1 MSIFN
6 SAELEESV
14 SQGVSELDGEQP
26 KIDLE
31 GDDVKNLKRELHKL
45 KQKHNDLSEA
55 MNKDDDKEQAE
66 FSAEVGVS
74 PAQEAALPEDNSV
87 PEDSE
92 EAFQSNDNSDPVV
105 GGNNV
110 SRGEIEE
117 LREKVQEN
125 EELKKRIQDLE
136 SELEKVRKEASS
148 SAVEEKVDKTLF
160 EDRLDELEQR
170 IEEKD
175 PDIEKR
181 LEDIEIEEKVDLSMV
196 QDQFEGFR
204 EEIQEEIGSMQ
215 NEIEEKTPDKSE
227 VGSLWASLEMLE
239 DRIEALK
246 DNTPDNNEFGDKME
260 TMESKV
266 QSIKNEFS
274 GIESDIEQLKSQ
286 DTVTGQEFHEEL
298 EDFRRELNQEVSDF
312 DEEISSQYATSK
324 EVSSLWDALK
334 QLEDRQ
340 DESES
345 IIDQIDEQGVNEFG
359 RLKDTTKYLEH
370 KIQDLEALEDKIS
383 EVDMLKQKLE
393 DMEMVVEGMDREA
406 VDKEEY
412 RDLMEDV
419 LELSQLTK
427 KIAQRNQ

>member
-6 SAELEESV
+6 SAELEDSV

-45 KQKHNDLSEA
+45 KQKHKDISEA
-55 MNKDDDKEQAE
+55 LNKDNGDSEAEE
-66 FSAEVGVS
+66 FSANTDIDAAG
-74 PAQEAALPEDNSV
+74 EAPIPTPDSN
-87 PEDSE
+87 EDSE
-92 EAFQSNDNSDPVV
+92 ESFESTATSAPAR
-105 GGNNV
+105 NNV
-110 SRGEIEE
+110 SREEIEQLRSKVEQNDQLRQRIGE
-117 LREKVQEN
+117 LE
-125 EELKKRIQDLE
+125 EELED
-136 SELEKVRKEASS
+136 VRQKASS

-160 EDRLDELEQR
+160 EDRLNQLEQR

-175 PDIEKR
+175 PDLEKR
-181 LEDIEIEEKVDLSMV
+181 LEDIEIEEKIDLSMV
-196 QDQFEGFR
+196 EEQFEEFR
-204 EEIQEEIGSMQ
+204 EEIEEEISSIQ

-246 DNTPDNNEFGDKME
+246 ENTPDNNEFGDRME
-260 TMESKV
+260 TMKSKV

-274 GIESDIEQLKSQ
+274 GIESDIEQLKSK
-286 DTVTGQEFHEEL
+286 DTVTEQEFHEEL

-312 DEEISSQYATSK
+312 DDKISSQYATSK

-340 DESES
+340 DSSEE
-345 IIDQIDEQGVNEFG
+345 IIDQIDEHGVNEFG

-412 RDLMEDV
+412 EDLMENV

>member
-6 SAELEESV
+6 SAELEDSV

-45 KQKHNDLSEA
+45 KQKHNDISEA
-55 MNKDDDKEQAE
+55 LNKDNNKDSDVEE
-66 FSAEVGVS
+66 FSANTDVEASEPGPM
-74 PAQEAALPEDNSV
+74 PAPDSD
-87 PEDSE
+87 EDSE
-92 EAFQSNDNSDPVV
+92 EGFEADMDSAPAGD
-105 GGNNV
+105 NV

-117 LREKVQEN
+117 LRSKVEEN
-125 EELKKRIQDLE
+125 EELRQRIEELE
-136 SELEKVRKEASS
+136 SELEEVRKEASS

-160 EDRLDELEQR
+160 DDRLDQLEQK
-170 IEEKD
+170 IDEKD

-196 QDQFEGFR
+196 EEQFEEFR
-204 EEIQEEIGSMQ
+204 EEIEEEIGSMQ

-246 DNTPDNNEFGDKME
+246 ENTPDNNEFGDKMD

-274 GIESDIEQLKSQ
+274 GIESSIEQLKSR
-286 DTVTGQEFHEEL
+286 DTVTEQEFHEEL

-312 DEEISSQYATSK
+312 DEKISSQYATSK

-370 KIQDLEALEDKIS
+370 KIQDLEAMEDKVS
-383 EVDMLKQKLE
+383 QVDMLKQKLE

-412 RDLMEDV
+412 RDLMQDV

>member
-45 KQKHNDLSEA
+45 KQKHNDMSEA
-55 MNKDDDKEQAE
+55 LNKDNEGPEAELSAGTDLEAPEQR
-66 FSAEVGVS
+66 
-74 PAQEAALPEDNSV
+74 PMPKQ
-87 PEDSE
+87 DSE
-92 EAFQSNDNSDPVV
+92 EGSEESFEAGAESNPPQ
-105 GGNNV
+105 GNNV

-117 LREKVQEN
+117 LRSKVKEN
-125 EELKKRIQDLE
+125 EELRQRIEELE
-136 SELEKVRKEASS
+136 SELEEVRKEASS

-160 EDRLDELEQR
+160 DDRLDELEQK

-175 PDIEKR
+175 PNIEKR
-181 LEDIEIEEKVDLSMV
+181 LEDIEIEEKVDFSMV
-196 QDQFEGFR
+196 EEQFEEFR
-204 EEIQEEIGSMQ
+204 EEIQEEIGSMK

-239 DRIEALK
+239 DRIEALME
-246 DNTPDNNEFGDKME
+246 NTPDNNEFGDKMD
-260 TMESKV
+260 TMGSKV
-266 QSIKNEFS
+266 ESIKNEFS
-274 GIESDIEQLKSQ
+274 GIESDIEQLKSR
-286 DTVTGQEFHEEL
+286 DAVTEQEFHEEL
-298 EDFRRELNQEVSDF
+298 EDFRRELNEEVSDF
-312 DEEISSQYATSK
+312 DDKISSQYATSK

-334 QLEDRQ
+334 QLEERQ
-340 DESES
+340 EESES

-370 KIQDLEALEDKIS
+370 KIQDLEAMEDKVS
-383 EVDMLKQKLE
+383 QVDMLKQKLE

-412 RDLMEDV
+412 RDLMQDV

>member
-6 SAELEESV
+6 STELEDSV

-26 KIDLE
+26 KIDLD

-45 KQKHNDLSEA
+45 KQKHNDISEA
-55 MNKDDDKEQAE
+55 LNKDND
-66 FSAEVGVS
+66 
-74 PAQEAALPEDNSV
+74 
-87 PEDSE
+87 EDSE
-92 EAFQSNDNSDPVV
+92 VNEFSGNTDLEAPEQGSMPTPDSEESFEAGDEANPQPA
-105 GGNNV
+105 GNNV

-117 LREKVQEN
+117 LREKVEEN
-125 EELKKRIQDLE
+125 EELRQRIEELE
-136 SELEKVRKEASS
+136 SELEEVRKETSS

-160 EDRLDELEQR
+160 DDRLDELEQR

-175 PDIEKR
+175 PDLEKR

-196 QDQFEGFR
+196 EEQFEEFR
-204 EEIQEEIGSMQ
+204 EEIEEEIGSMQ

-246 DNTPDNNEFGDKME
+246 DNTPDNNEFGDKMD
-260 TMESKV
+260 TMQSKV
-266 QSIKNEFS
+266 ESIKNEFS
-274 GIESDIEQLKSQ
+274 GIESDIEQLKSR
-286 DTVTGQEFHEEL
+286 DNVTEQEFHEEL

-312 DEEISSQYATSK
+312 DEKISSQYATSK

-340 DESES
+340 DESEN

-393 DMEMVVEGMDREA
+393 DVEMVVEGMDREA

-412 RDLMEDV
+412 KDLMQDV

-427 KIAQRNQ
+427 KIAERNQ